1 MLLPHG
7 FEGMGPEHSS
17 ARLERFLQLCAA
29 NNIQVC
35 MPSTPSQIFHLM
47 RRQALRKMRRPL
59 VVITPK
65 SLLRLPEA
73 SSTLNEFTDGKFHCV
88 IDDDLDKTKIKRLVL
103 CSGKIFYDIKKER
116 DARGIEDI
124 ALLRLEQLYPFPYHE
139 VRDMLKEYSH
149 VSEFIWCQEE
159 PKNQGAWFSQR
170 HRLERVLELSGIN
183 HNFELIS
190 RPPAS
195 APAVGLM
202 KLHLQQ
208 QKELVDNVLS
218 RK

>member
-1 MLLPHG
+1 
-7 FEGMGPEHSS
+7 
-17 ARLERFLQLCAA
+17 
-29 NNIQVC
+29 

-116 DARGIEDI
+116 DARNIEDI

-139 VRDMLKEYSH
+139 LRDMLQEYSH

-183 HNFELIS
+183 HKFELIS

>member
-1 MLLPHG
+1 M
-7 FEGMGPEHSS
+7 
-17 ARLERFLQLCAA
+17 
-29 NNIQVC
+29 
-35 MPSTPSQIFHLM
+35 
-47 RRQALRKMRRPL
+47 
-59 VVITPK
+59 
-65 SLLRLPEA
+65 
-73 SSTLNEFTDGKFHCV
+73 
-88 IDDDLDKTKIKRLVL
+88 
-103 CSGKIFYDIKKER
+103 
-116 DARGIEDI
+116 
-124 ALLRLEQLYPFPYHE
+124 RLEQLYPFPYHE

-183 HNFELIS
+183 YKFELIS